1 MTELDEFLR
10 IYNRELENKER
21 QLWECLSLK
30 YDPHSLVRDMADGED
45 AKAERER
52 CENELF
58 DWKNK
63 DVKVRYIYTKEAERK
78 FVAGYNAYGVEI
90 KEVYSPRQQYGRC
103 VIEKQSD
110 VEYMSR
116 NGFPLFDGENPSE
129 IMVNE
134 WFALM
139 GEARRLREER
149 NERFHKS

>member
-10 IYNRELENKER
+10 IYDRELENKEK

-30 YDPHSLVRDMADGED
+30 YDPRSPVRDMADGKD

-63 DVKVRYIYTKEAERK
+63 NVKVHYIYTKEAERK
-78 FVAGYNAYGVEI
+78 FVAEYNVYGVEM
-90 KEVYSPRQQYGRC
+90 KEVYSPEQKYGRC

-110 VEYMSR
+110 VERMSR
-116 NGFPLFDGENPSE
+116 EGFPLLEGENPFE
-129 IMVNE
+129 IMIDR
-134 WFALM
+134 WFALT
-139 GEARRLREER
+139 EAEE
-149 NERFHKS
+149 KQI

>member
-30 YDPHSLVRDMADGED
+30 YDPRSPARDMADGED

-63 DVKVRYIYTKEAERK
+63 DVKVHYIYTKEAERK
-78 FVAGYNAYGVEI
+78 FIAQYDGNMGVEI
-90 KEVYSPRQQYGRC
+90 KETYSPQQKYGRC
-103 VIEKQSD
+103 VIEKQS
-110 VEYMSR
+110 EIERMSR
-116 NGFPLFDGENPSE
+116 EGFPLLEGENPSE
-129 IMVNE
+129 IMIDR
-134 WFALM
+134 WFALT
-139 GEARRLREER
+139 EAKE
-149 NERFHKS
+149 KGK

>member
-1 MTELDEFLR
+1 MYTVDEFLR

-30 YDPHSLVRDMADGED
+30 YDPRSPVRDMADGKE

-63 DVKVRYIYTKEAERK
+63 EVEVRYIYTKEAERK
-78 FVAGYNAYGVEI
+78 FVAQFDGNMGVEL
-90 KEVYSPRQQYGRC
+90 KETYSPEQKYGRC
-103 VIEKQSD
+103 VIEKQSN

-116 NGFPLFDGENPSE
+116 NGFPLLDGEKPSE
-129 IMVNE
+129 IMIDR
-134 WFALM
+134 WFALT
-139 GEARRLREER
+139 EATE
-149 NERFHKS
+149 